1 MQILYKPRM
10 GLRVTFLGSG
20 DAFGSGGRMNACI
33 LVEAEETRFLL
44 DFGASSLIAM
54 RRHGVDP
61 NEIDA
66 ILISHLH
73 GDHFGGIPFLVL
85 DSQFV
90 TKRTDPLTVAGP
102 PGTRNRIEQ
111 AMEVFYPGSSHR
123 DHGFDLDTVE
133 MEPGEARRL
142 GSIAVTPYLVSHPS
156 GAPPLALRIEVDGR
170 VIAYTG
176 DTEWTASLVEA
187 GRGADL
193 LIAEAYF
200 YDREVAHHL
209 DYRTLASH
217 LDEIA
222 PKRLVITH
230 MSDEM
235 LARADSLECDFAQ
248 DGLTIEF

>member
-1 MQILYKPRM
+1 M
-10 GLRVTFLGSG
+10 GVRVTFLGSG
-20 DAFGSGGRMNACI
+20 DAFGSGGRTNACI
-33 LVEAEETRFLL
+33 LVEADEARFLL

-61 NEIDA
+61 NDIDA

-90 TKRTDPLTVAGP
+90 TKRTDPLTIAGP
-102 PGTRNRIEQ
+102 PGTRERIER
-111 AMEVFYPGSSHR
+111 AMEVMYPGSSYG
-123 DHGFDLDTVE
+123 DHGFELDTIE
-133 MEPGEARRL
+133 MEPGEPRRL
-142 GSIAVTPYLVSHPS
+142 GGIAVMPYLVSHPS

-209 DYRTLASH
+209 DYRTLAAH

-235 LARADSLECDFAQ
+235 LARADSLECDFAD
-248 DGLTIEF
+248 DGKSIEL

>member
-1 MQILYKPRM
+1 M
-10 GLRVTFLGSG
+10 GVRVTFLGSG

-33 LVEAEETRFLL
+33 LVEADEARFLL

-61 NEIDA
+61 NDIDA

-90 TKRTDPLTVAGP
+90 TKRTDPLTIAGP
-102 PGTRNRIEQ
+102 PGTKERIERT
-111 AMEVFYPGSSHR
+111 MEVFYPGSSYS
-123 DHGFDLDTVE
+123 DHGFELDTVE
-133 MEPGEARRL
+133 MEPGASRRL
-142 GSIAVTPYLVSHPS
+142 GSIQVTPYLVSHPS
-156 GAPPLALRIEVDGR
+156 GAPPFALRIEIDGK

-176 DTEWTASLVEA
+176 DTEWTGSLVEA

-193 LIAEAYF
+193 LIAEAYL

-209 DYRTLASH
+209 DYRTLAAH
-217 LDEIA
+217 LDAIG

-235 LARADSLECDFAQ
+235 LARADSLGCDFAE
-248 DGLTIEF
+248 DGKSIEL

>member
-1 MQILYKPRM
+1 M
-10 GLRVTFLGSG
+10 GVRVTFLGSG

-33 LVEAEETRFLL
+33 LVEADEARFLL

-61 NEIDA
+61 NDIDA

-90 TKRTDPLTVAGP
+90 TKRTDPLTIAGP
-102 PGTRNRIEQ
+102 PGTKERIER
-111 AMEVFYPGSSHR
+111 AMEVFYPGSSYS
-123 DHGFDLDTVE
+123 DHGFELDTVE
-133 MEPGEARRL
+133 MEPGASCRL
-142 GSIAVTPYLVSHPS
+142 GWIQVTPYLVSHPS
-156 GAPPLALRIEVDGR
+156 GAPPFALRIEIDGK

-176 DTEWTASLVEA
+176 DTEWTDSLVEA

-209 DYRTLASH
+209 DYRTLAAH
-217 LDEIA
+217 LDAIG

-235 LARADSLECDFAQ
+235 LARADSLGCDFAE
-248 DGLTIEF
+248 DGKSIEL

>member
-1 MQILYKPRM
+1 M
-10 GLRVTFLGSG
+10 GVRVTFLGSG

-33 LVEAEETRFLL
+33 LVEADEARFLL

-61 NEIDA
+61 NDIDA

-90 TKRTDPLTVAGP
+90 TKRTDPLTIAGP
-102 PGTRNRIEQ
+102 PGTKERIERT
-111 AMEVFYPGSSHR
+111 MEVFYPGSSYS
-123 DHGFDLDTVE
+123 DHGFELDTVE
-133 MEPGEARRL
+133 MEPGASRRL
-142 GSIAVTPYLVSHPS
+142 GSIQVTPYLVSHPS
-156 GAPPLALRIEVDGR
+156 GAPPFALRIEIDGK

-176 DTEWTASLVEA
+176 DTEWTDSLVEA

-209 DYRTLASH
+209 DYRTLAAH
-217 LDEIA
+217 LDAIG

-235 LARADSLECDFAQ
+235 LARADSLGCDFAE
-248 DGLTIEF
+248 DGKSIELS

>member
-1 MQILYKPRM
+1 M
-10 GLRVTFLGSG
+10 GVRVTFLGSG

-33 LVEAEETRFLL
+33 LVEADEARFLL

-61 NEIDA
+61 NDIDA

-90 TKRTDPLTVAGP
+90 TKRTDPLTIAGP
-102 PGTRNRIEQ
+102 PGTKERIER
-111 AMEVFYPGSSHR
+111 AMEVFYPGSSYS
-123 DHGFDLDTVE
+123 DHAFELDTVE
-133 MEPGEARRL
+133 MEPGASCLL
-142 GSIAVTPYLVSHPS
+142 GSIQVTPYLVSHPS
-156 GAPPLALRIEVDGR
+156 GAPPFALRIEIDGK

-176 DTEWTASLVEA
+176 DTEWTDSLVEA

-209 DYRTLASH
+209 DYRTLAAH
-217 LDEIA
+217 LDAIG

-235 LARADSLECDFAQ
+235 LARADSLGCDFAE
-248 DGLTIEF
+248 DGKSIEL

>member
-1 MQILYKPRM
+1 M
-10 GLRVTFLGSG
+10 GVRVTFLGSG

-33 LVEAEETRFLL
+33 LVEADEARFLL

-61 NEIDA
+61 NDIDA

-90 TKRTDPLTVAGP
+90 TKRTDPLTIAGP
-102 PGTRNRIEQ
+102 PGTKERIER

-123 DHGFDLDTVE
+123 DHGFELDTVE
-133 MEPGEARRL
+133 MEPGASCRL
-142 GSIAVTPYLVSHPS
+142 GSIQVTPYLVSHPS
-156 GAPPLALRIEVDGR
+156 GAPPFALRIEIDGK

-176 DTEWTASLVEA
+176 DTEWTDSLVEA

-200 YDREVAHHL
+200 YDRVVAHHL
-209 DYRTLASH
+209 DYRTLAAH
-217 LDEIA
+217 LDEIG

-235 LARADSLECDFAQ
+235 LARADSLGCDFAE
-248 DGLTIEF
+248 DGKSIEL

>member
-1 MQILYKPRM
+1 M
-10 GLRVTFLGSG
+10 GVRVTFLGSG

-33 LVEAEETRFLL
+33 LVEADEARFLL

-61 NEIDA
+61 NDIDA

-90 TKRTDPLTVAGP
+90 TKRTDPLTIAGP
-102 PGTRNRIEQ
+102 PGTKERIERT
-111 AMEVFYPGSSHR
+111 MEVFYPGSSYS
-123 DHGFDLDTVE
+123 DHGFELDTVE
-133 MEPGEARRL
+133 MEPGASRRL
-142 GSIAVTPYLVSHPS
+142 GSIQVTPYLVSHPS
-156 GAPPLALRIEVDGR
+156 GAPPFALRIEIDGK

-176 DTEWTASLVEA
+176 DTEWTDSLVEA

-209 DYRTLASH
+209 DYRTLAAH
-217 LDEIA
+217 LDAIG

-235 LARADSLECDFAQ
+235 LARADSLGCDFAE
-248 DGLTIEF
+248 DGKSIEL